1 MSAGMLLSALFD
13 GLIDDVPDC
22 HVSDMTSDSRQVVPG
37 GLFIACRGVQ
47 QHGLEYLP
55 EALAAGAVA
64 VAWEPEPGLTAPDVP
79 QSVVVFPV
87 DRLGEQLGM
96 IADRFFVAP
105 SSAISVAGITGTNG
119 KTTTAW
125 LLAQAMQHLGVTSAY
140 MGTLGFGLMS
150 AGIAPTALTTPGV
163 ISVHR
168 RLRSMTDTGAQFV
181 AMEVSSHG
189 LDQGRADGVRF
200 STVAFT
206 NLTRE
211 HLDYHVTMAAYAGAK
226 QRLFTE
232 FECNS
237 AVINVAN
244 DFGKEL
250 ADLLHK
256 DVHLLTVSTDAS
268 VPASLH
274 AELLAIGADGLRVRF
289 FDKHGEAELQSSL
302 WGRFNVENLLVAAGI
317 LMVSGIALNDA
328 ISALAKC
335 DAPAGRMELLGGE
348 ASQPL
353 VIIDFAHT
361 PDALDKALTT
371 VRDHCTGT
379 IWCVFGCGGDRDQG
393 KRSEMAEVVSRR
405 ADFAIVTD
413 DNPRHESPEKIV
425 ADILQGF
432 SADTR
437 AEVVHDRAAA
447 IGKAVASAAQGDVVF
462 IAGKGAES
470 YQLEGDRA
478 HPFSDRDVAS
488 RALEAAA

>member
-150 AGIAPTALTTPGV
+150 AGIAPSALTTPGV

-168 RLRSMTDTGAQFV
+168 RLRSMTDAGAQFV

-232 FECNS
+232 FEFNS